1 MLVYF
6 SPALLARQRS
16 LTVSQTI
23 RRAAS
28 SFQAP
33 ITRKTVRLSKQFI
46 PTLKAEQIGNEQ
58 VESVGLLVRGGY
70 IRQSSSGFFTL
81 LPNGYRMIKK
91 IERLID
97 EEMEVIGASRLEMP
111 TMLSSNLWHK
121 SGRFDTMGSEL
132 YKLKD
137 RKQTEF
143 ILAPTFEEEV
153 TKLIG
158 EEVQSYKQLPIKVY
172 QITSKHRDEPRP
184 RSGLLRTRGFIMK
197 DLYTFDAT
205 VNDAERSYEEVRAAY
220 DRIMTR
226 LFGPKSSGWQVAEAD
241 TGAMGGLRSHE
252 YQVRDPLGEDALIS
266 CDHCDY
272 SANIEKATSLPRRE
286 NMPIEAS
293 EVHVSLH
300 GASDPSFHGCTLTAV
315 VSPKG
320 RSLNPI
326 KLKQAIENGQFAAN
340 TISTDQLSPLT
351 ACESQN
357 GSSTQWDWKER
368 PEGPIV
374 RFDRIRILLDHECAA
389 LEPEEVQQA
398 VLHAVEQFGSP
409 AGSTSKHSSE
419 SEGAPTLHDY
429 FGAQFASPHDAIPQE
444 YVDIRQAEVND
455 TCASCGKGKL
465 HEAKAVEV
473 GHTFLLGTRYSK
485 ALEYQFMTD
494 TKNTPSTNEPALFQ
508 MGCYGIGLTRILGVL
523 AQNAQRTFD
532 KLNSPVSQ
540 KQTKIRKGFAWNPE
554 IAPFKALVLTSDL
567 HNEKQAAA
575 VESICNLLTQRAN
588 NQEKTSWYAVL
599 SHVGSCQENDIA
611 IDDRST
617 MSIGAKLN
625 EADLIGYPLVF
636 ILGKHFDKNGE
647 VEVRYLREDAIHTT
661 HLPVPDL

>member
-1 MLVYF
+1 
-6 SPALLARQRS
+6 
-16 LTVSQTI
+16 I
-23 RRAAS
+23 
-28 SFQAP
+28 
-33 ITRKTVRLSKQFI
+33 RLSKQFT

-58 VESVGLLVRGGY
+58 VESVGLLMRGGY

-81 LPNGYRMIKK
+81 LPNGYRMVKK

-97 EEMEVIGASRLEMP
+97 EEMEAIGASRLEMP

-121 SGRFDTMGSEL
+121 SGRFETMGSEL

-205 VNDAERSYEEVRAAY
+205 VSDAERSYEEVRAAY

-226 LFGPKSSGWQVAEAD
+226 LFGPKGSGWQVAEAD

-252 YQVRDPLGEDALIS
+252 YQVQDPLGEDALIS
-266 CDHCDY
+266 CNHCDY
-272 SANIEKATSLPRRE
+272 SANIEKAASFPRRD
-286 NMPIEAS
+286 NLPIEAS
-293 EVHVSLH
+293 EVDVSLH

-315 VSPKG
+315 VAPKG
-320 RSLNPI
+320 RTIHPI
-326 KLKQAIENGQFAAN
+326 KLKEAIENGQYAPN
-340 TISTDQLSPLT
+340 TISTDQLSPLPAT
-351 ACESQN
+351 EGEN
-357 GSSTQWDWKER
+357 GNSNQWDWKDR

-374 RFDRIRILLDHECAA
+374 RFDHIRILLDHECAA
-389 LEPEEVQQA
+389 LEPEEVQLA
-398 VLHAVEQFGSP
+398 VLNAAEQFGSP
-409 AGSTSKHSSE
+409 SGTSSKRSSG

-429 FGAQFASPHDAIPQE
+429 FGAQFASAHDAIPQE

-455 TCASCGKGKL
+455 TCASCGKGQL
-465 HEAKAVEV
+465 QEAKAVEV

-485 ALEYQFMTD
+485 ALNYQFMPD
-494 TKNTPSTNEPALFQ
+494 TKTTSSKNEPALFQ

-532 KLNSPVSQ
+532 KLNTPMSQ
-540 KQTKIRKGFAWNPE
+540 KQTKVRKGFAWNPE

-575 VESICNLLTQRAN
+575 VESLCNLLTRRVSK
-588 NQEKTSWYAVL
+588 EDESPWDTVL
-599 SHVGSCQENDIA
+599 SRSGLCLESDIA

-647 VEVRYLREDAIHTT
+647 VEVRYLS
-661 HLPVPDL
+661 